1 MSQISSVLKEGKPG
15 LKGELTNRVREI
27 IGHTIDNLARQLTIL
42 DEPGK
47 EKEISASRALV
58 ELKQIYEDYRSKED
72 RATDR
77 FFASSIS
84 RPHKSLT
91 SDGEG
96 LSFGQNDLAKI
107 QTVTSIN
114 GRCCP

>member
-1 MSQISSVLKEGKPG
+1 MSQISSVLKEGKSG
-15 LKGELTNRVREI
+15 LKGELTSRVREL

-47 EKEISASRALV
+47 EKEISSSRALV

-77 FFASSIS
+77 FFSSSVS

-96 LSFGQNDLAKI
+96 LSFGQNDLGKI
-107 QTVTSIN
+107 QTVT
-114 GRCCP
+114 

>member
-1 MSQISSVLKEGKPG
+1 MSQISTVLKDGKSG
-15 LKGELTNRVREI
+15 LKGDLTNRVREI

-47 EKEISASRALV
+47 EKEITGSRALA
-58 ELKQIYEDYRSKED
+58 ELKQIYDDYKSKED

-77 FFASSIS
+77 FFNSSIS

-96 LSFGQNDLAKI
+96 LSFGQNDLNKI
-107 QTVTSIN
+107 QTVVHSN
-114 GRCCP
+114 ERCSV

>member
-1 MSQISSVLKEGKPG
+1 MSQISSVLKEGKSG
-15 LKGELTNRVREI
+15 VRGDLTSRAREI

-47 EKEISASRALV
+47 EKEITSSRALV
-58 ELKQIYEDYRSKED
+58 ELKQIFEDFRSKED

-77 FFASSIS
+77 FFTSSVS

-91 SDGEG
+91 SGGDG
-96 LSFGQNDLAKI
+96 LAFGQNDLNKI
-107 QTVTSIN
+107 QTVRIV
-114 GRCCP
+114 

>member
-15 LKGELTNRVREI
+15 IKGDLTNRVREI

-47 EKEISASRALV
+47 EKEIGSSRVLV

-77 FFASSIS
+77 FFTSSIS

-96 LSFGQNDLAKI
+96 LSFGQNDLNKI
-107 QTVTSIN
+107 QTVIPTKVS
-114 GRCCP
+114 CYQ